1 MNFSGMIER
10 NRLALLAPLVVS
22 GLALSGCMS
31 SPTYGTNKTASE
43 QLVGDVTGILSLGP
57 KERTRIDYRPRP
69 ELVKPSSDAAANLP
83 PPQQSVANAEN
94 PNWPESPEQ
103 KRERLVAKATENRDK
118 PGFRP
123 DIVNDIADG
132 PASLTPSGPAKA
144 VDAGA
149 KSPVGASQ
157 EREAFKKKLAESRQ
171 GSATSRKYL
180 SEPPLVYR
188 EPSGTAPADEL
199 GEDELKK
206 ERRLKA
212 AARKD
217 GDWSWRDLIPGV

>member
-1 MNFSGMIER
+1 MIER
-10 NRLALLAPLVVS
+10 NRLTLLAPLVVS
-22 GLALSGCMS
+22 GLALSGCMGA
-31 SPTYGTNKTASE
+31 PTYGTDKTASE

-57 KERTRIDYRPRP
+57 KERQRIEYKPRP
-69 ELVKPSSDAAANLP
+69 ELVKPSPAAIANLP
-83 PPQQSVANAEN
+83 APQAPATAGN

-103 KRERLVAKATENRDK
+103 KRARIIAHATENRDK

-123 DIVNDIADG
+123 EIVNDVVDG
-132 PASLTPSGPAKA
+132 PASSTPIGGNARADDSGIM
-144 VDAGA
+144 
-149 KSPVGASQ
+149 SPVAAEQ
-157 EREAFKKKLAESRQ
+157 QAEAFKKKLVETRQ

-188 EPSGTAPADEL
+188 EPSGTAPVDDI

-212 AARKD
+212 AARQG

>member
-1 MNFSGMIER
+1 MIER

-31 SPTYGTNKTASE
+31 SPTYGTDKTASE
-43 QLVGDVTGILSLGP
+43 QLVGDVTGILSIGP
-57 KERTRIDYRPRP
+57 KERQKIEYKPRP
-69 ELVKPSSDAAANLP
+69 ELVKPSPAAIANLP
-83 PPQQSVANAEN
+83 APQAPATAEN

-103 KRERLVAKATENRDK
+103 KRARIIAHATENRDK

-123 DIVNDIADG
+123 EIVNDIVDG
-132 PASLTPSGPAKA
+132 PASSTPPGRSAKA
-144 VDAGA
+144 EDSGII
-149 KSPVGASQ
+149 SPVAAEQ
-157 EREAFKKKLAESRQ
+157 EANAFKKKLAESRQ
-171 GSATSRKYL
+171 GSPTSRKYL

-188 EPSGTAPADEL
+188 EPSPTAPVDDV
-199 GEDELKK
+199 GEDEVKK

-212 AARKD
+212 AARKN